1 MSLGAPPAGRK
12 SMPDLSESFKFN
24 RRTLLL
30 SAAGAMPILAMAARS
45 AEAGA
50 KVSQDVV
57 HYQPIGK
64 NGQDCDDCTH
74 FVQPHACKLVEG
86 DISPKG
92 WCRLWVKRG

>member
-1 MSLGAPPAGRK
+1 MQ
-12 SMPDLSESFKFN
+12 DLSESSKLN

-30 SAAGAMPILAMAARS
+30 SVAGAMPLLAMAARS
-45 AEAGA
+45 AEAAA
-50 KVSQDVV
+50 KISQDAV
-57 HYQPIGK
+57 HYQLSGK

-74 FVQPHACKLVEG
+74 FVKPHACKLVEG